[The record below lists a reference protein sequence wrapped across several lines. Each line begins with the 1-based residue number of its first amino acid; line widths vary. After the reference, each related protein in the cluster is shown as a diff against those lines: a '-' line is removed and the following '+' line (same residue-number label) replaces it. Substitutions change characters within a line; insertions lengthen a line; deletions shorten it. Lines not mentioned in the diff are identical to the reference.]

1 MDRNTNPDAA
11 GSSGKDELRV
21 HLDLNKLEGDAY
33 GEFIKGIVNIY
44 NPQEKRQ
51 RLCDTVGKHVPRE
64 TEIFKEMNDQIG
76 LCFDGWNLPKLDDM
90 DDNCG
95 EDPRAQTPL
104 EAEIP
109 ASEKFFQ
116 VRLTYDQHIL
126 DILIQKSSLYLVG
139 YKWKYKLKEEEAML
153 NPDDKAKI
161 DDNADYWIILS
172 GGCCKAAVQFV
183 EEFLTPDK
191 YKEVKL
197 GSSYFSLLSPFD
209 SELETKKQKALA
221 KNLYKRLTGRLKML
235 NGDEKTDYIVG
246 ILQKLKTDMAK
257 TIKETMLGEELESNW
272 EWLIPDEELVDQYKR
287 AEYLLEWLRK
297 RNYSLETSEPAGD
310 KKAEEFKK
318 FWRQRFQK
326 LRGISDRD
334 AMEKLVKMLEVKH
347 KLFLSQRQNG
357 TDEEKQESDF
367 NQSLIPWETEIR
379 EAVKILSSLGY
390 EIIIETKTGETNKD
404 MLKRKEKEKKKRKRE
419 GKTEEELKK
428 DLPEKIRL
436 IKLLEKVIPQEDGS
450 TGEIK
455 KILTEELEEECG
467 QLLETDKAAKLDRGI
482 IDSYR
487 EVMMAT
493 DLYDFYEKLE
503 KIRHVLENQ
512 MKALGIGASCR
523 VQNEKIK
530 EFELNRHALVRAFE
544 HLTQY
549 PFDEDDQKDFAKHIT
564 HLVVMICEATR
575 FEPIA
580 EHIKRSYTLE
590 LGSKLSDKN
599 VALINMWSDIS
610 GVMVRG
616 WSYKGER
623 DFGLEDLMKA
633 VTVSRAREWKG
644 LGKEL

>member
-116 VRLTYDQHIL
+116 
-126 DILIQKSSLYLVG
+126 
-139 YKWKYKLKEEEAML
+139 EEEAML

-183 EEFLTPDK
+183 EEFLTP
-191 YKEVKL
+191 
-197 GSSYFSLLSPFD
+197 
-209 SELETKKQKALA
+209 
-221 KNLYKRLTGRLKML
+221 
-235 NGDEKTDYIVG
+235 
-246 ILQKLKTDMAK
+246 
-257 TIKETMLGEELESNW
+257 
-272 EWLIPDEELVDQYKR
+272 
-287 AEYLLEWLRK
+287 
-297 RNYSLETSEPAGD
+297 
-310 KKAEEFKK
+310 
-318 FWRQRFQK
+318 
-326 LRGISDRD
+326 
-334 AMEKLVKMLEVKH
+334 
-347 KLFLSQRQNG
+347 
-357 TDEEKQESDF
+357 
-367 NQSLIPWETEIR
+367 
-379 EAVKILSSLGY
+379 
-390 EIIIETKTGETNKD
+390 ETKTGETNKD